1 MHNAYHFQLNNMY
14 FRKYEF
20 PSEEYFD
27 TLIQDIPLESNQAI
41 VKLGKL
47 ATEEL
52 TIEELTAKK
61 YCVDILWENE
71 IPVDWTQYEIWDIEG
86 NGSHTFLG
94 WEFTKDT
101 NSNSLFEN
109 HSKVLTKE
117 QQQQQEEVLAKEA
130 EQELAKEAEPTI

>member
-1 MHNAYHFQLNNMY
+1 MY
-14 FRKYEF
+14 FIKYEF

-27 TLIQDIPLESNQAI
+27 ILIQDIPLESNQAI

-94 WEFTKDT
+94 WEFGNDI
-101 NSNSLFEN
+101 NSNSKFEN
-109 HSKVLTKE
+109 YSKPTPAPV
-117 QQQQQEEVLAKEA
+117 EEIVDIIPLIEIDRPVVDVVV
-130 EQELAKEAEPTI
+130 E

>member
-1 MHNAYHFQLNNMY
+1 MY

-27 TLIQDIPLESNQAI
+27 ILIQDIPLESNQAI

-71 IPVDWTQYEIWDIEG
+71 IPVDWTQYEIWDIEE
-86 NGSHTFLG
+86 NGSHTFSG
-94 WEFTKDT
+94 WEFGKDL
-101 NSNSLFEN
+101 N
-109 HSKVLTKE
+109 
-117 QQQQQEEVLAKEA
+117 
-130 EQELAKEAEPTI
+130 

>member
-1 MHNAYHFQLNNMY
+1 MY

-27 TLIQDIPLESNQAI
+27 LLVQDIPLESNQAI

-71 IPVDWTQYEIWDIEG
+71 IPVDWTQYETWDVEE

-94 WEFTKDT
+94 WEFGKDI
-101 NSNSLFEN
+101 NSNSKFEN
-109 HSKVLTKE
+109 YSKPTPTPV
-117 QQQQQEEVLAKEA
+117 EEIVDIIPLIQVDRPVVDVVVE
-130 EQELAKEAEPTI
+130 